1 MPDARASK
9 KGLIGSSTAKLDT
22 RTSYSLNFPPPPK
35 SLYTGVSANL
45 GLKARVEG
53 TAAPDPTNLGL
64 GEEGRSFY
72 QREHVHFG
80 DAYKHKTE
88 PEERARRMNVKV
100 PKDAKVNFTT
110 SYSVWGK
117 KVDLGEGNRPGTS
130 APKIEFV
137 PPTYGLGEDGESMY
151 KAIFHN
157 PNAAPDYLATTRITK
172 SAAEGKSTV
181 VMEPY
186 GPLAKSSAHENFQ
199 APPPTA
205 YMRGNKR
212 ETRPTTT
219 IPVGTTKP
227 VRSSFQLLLPY
238 LACVRVL

>member
-35 SLYTGVSANL
+35 NLYTGVSANL

-181 VMEPY
+181 VMVEQKD
-186 GPLAKSSAHENFQ
+186 LILLFQ
-199 APPPTA
+199 STA
-205 YMRGNKR
+205 RILCFSY
-212 ETRPTTT
+212 
-219 IPVGTTKP
+219 
-227 VRSSFQLLLPY
+227 
-238 LACVRVL
+238 

>member
-1 MPDARASK
+1 
-9 KGLIGSSTAKLDT
+9 
-22 RTSYSLNFPPPPK
+22 
-35 SLYTGVSANL
+35 VSANL

-53 TAAPDPTNLGL
+53 TAAPDPANLGL

-151 KAIFHN
+151 KAIFHD
-157 PNAAPDYLATTRITK
+157 PNTAPDYLATTRITK

-181 VMEPY
+181 VMVEQKDLILLFQSTARIFVLFIRTFCVPLMVSLQLLQEPY

-199 APPPTA
+199 
-205 YMRGNKR
+205 
-212 ETRPTTT
+212 
-219 IPVGTTKP
+219 VGT
-227 VRSSFQLLLPY
+227 
-238 LACVRVL
+238 